1 MNLIFLIDQLLY
13 KKPLVSDIQY
23 VKNDLSWIFLQSLTD
38 LADTKKSHHEN
49 HDLWITIDRQT
60 DSIWSSHSEFPIM
73 NFHL

>member
-38 LADTKKSHHEN
+38 LADTKKSHQKIMIYESR
-49 HDLWITIDRQT
+49 LIDR
-60 DSIWSSHSEFPIM
+60 
-73 NFHL
+73 